1 LKYID
6 ANTNQNIQTEPVQF
20 TLARPTQINPSSP
33 LLQVN
38 YALDIQRNRAE
49 TSIVLK
55 KAVEEHDYQRARELV
70 NAQIQKI
77 RSSVS
82 AKDVLCQQLIKDLEY
97 QYSNQHEFKTTM
109 TNMLM
114 QHGQE
119 RATYSTATTQSACMY
134 VTSSQKRYRMKF
146 S

>member
-1 LKYID
+1 
-6 ANTNQNIQTEPVQF
+6 
-20 TLARPTQINPSSP
+20 
-33 LLQVN
+33 LQVN